1 MRFFDEIRKWIG
13 EFIEI
18 LLLLVALGLIAGI
31 LFGNQV
37 PFFGGI
43 IANLTSLVST
53 LGENGL
59 VGLIALGVIVFLVH
73 RRKAIHPENLQ

>member
-1 MRFFDEIRKWIG
+1 MRFFEEIRKWIG

-18 LLLLVALGLIAGI
+18 FLLLVALGVSAEL
-31 LFGNQV
+31 LFGSDV

-43 IANLTSLVST
+43 IANLTGLVDT

-59 VGLIALGVIVFLVH
+59 VGLIALGIIVFLVH
-73 RRKAIHPENLQ
+73 KRKAIRSENLQ